1 MRADSTTAD
10 STRAEKDSVGEWY
23 RGVPLSAKWPIFTGL
38 AILVVWLGCFGLWA
52 GVAPLNSAVLAPGT
66 FMATGQNK
74 QVQHFEGGIL
84 REIAVKEGD
93 VVEASQ
99 VLVRM
104 DDTAANAKLRRLVL
118 KKYRLLAMKAR
129 LEAEMRSSETI
140 ESPAAFSQ
148 SVADPEIKGILERQ
162 RAELRARRAS
172 LATEESVLRKQ
183 VAGLEESIRGY
194 QAQVQSTKDR
204 LALFVEELK
213 DKDSLL
219 GQQLIRKSDVLA
231 LRRSEAS
238 LGGDLG
244 EFLGRI
250 ADSRERVAQ
259 ANERITH
266 LHSTALR
273 DAIKEL
279 RETETDL
286 DDVEEQIRAAQ
297 DVVDRVDVRS
307 PVHGI
312 VVKNNFH
319 TRGGVVS
326 PGAVIL
332 ELLPIGDER
341 IIEAHVNPKDISHVS
356 VGQEALVR
364 LSALNQRIT
373 PMVGASVI
381 YVSADALAEQV
392 QVKTETRPDSDTRR
406 EFYVVRVRL
415 DQDDILRRMPEF
427 IPTPGMP
434 ADVYIKTGERTFFEY
449 IMKPV
454 FDSLSRAF
462 RET

>member
-1 MRADSTTAD
+1 M
-10 STRAEKDSVGEWY
+10 RAEKDSIGEWY
-23 RGVPLSAKWPIFTGL
+23 RGVPLSAKWPIFAGL
-38 AILVVWLGCFGLWA
+38 AILVVWLGCFGVWA
-52 GVAPLNSAVLAPGT
+52 GVAPLNSAVVAPGT
-66 FMATGQNK
+66 FVATGQNK
-74 QVQHFEGGIL
+74 LVQHFEGGII
-84 REIAVKEGD
+84 REIAVKDGD
-93 VVEASQ
+93 AVEANQ

-104 DDTAANAKLRRLVL
+104 DDTAADTKLRRLVV
-118 KKYRLLAMKAR
+118 KKYRQLAMKAR
-129 LEAEMRSSETI
+129 LEAEMSSSDTI
-140 ESPAAFSQ
+140 ETPAAFSET
-148 SVADPEIKGILERQ
+148 ARDPEIKAIFERQ

-183 VAGLEESIRGY
+183 IAGLEESIRGY

-204 LALFVEELK
+204 IALFVEELK

-238 LGGDLG
+238 LGGELG
-244 EFLGRI
+244 EYLGRI
-250 ADSRERVAQ
+250 ADSKERIAQ
-259 ANERITH
+259 ANERIAQ

-307 PVHGI
+307 PVRGI
-312 VVKNNFH
+312 VVKRNFH
-319 TRGGVVS
+319 TPGGVVS

-332 ELLPIGDER
+332 ELLPIGEER

-356 VGQEALVR
+356 VGQQALVR

-454 FDSLSRAF
+454 FDSFSRAF

>member
-1 MRADSTTAD
+1 M
-10 STRAEKDSVGEWY
+10 RAEKESIGEWY

-38 AILVVWLGCFGLWA
+38 AILVVWLGCFGVWA
-52 GVAPLNSAVLAPGT
+52 GVAPLNSAVVASGT
-66 FMATGQNK
+66 FVATGQNK
-74 QVQHFEGGIL
+74 LIQHFEGGII
-84 REIAVKEGD
+84 REIAVKDGD
-93 VVEASQ
+93 VVHANE

-104 DDTAANAKLRRLVL
+104 DDTAANTKLRRLVL
-118 KKYRLLAMKAR
+118 KKYRLIAMKAR
-129 LEAEMRSSETI
+129 LEAEMSSSETI
-140 ESPAAFSQ
+140 ETPAAFSG
-148 SVADPEIKGILERQ
+148 SARDSEVKAILERQ
-162 RAELRARRAS
+162 RAELRARRTS
-172 LATEESVLRKQ
+172 LATEESLLRKQ
-183 VAGLEESIRGY
+183 ISGLEESIRGY
-194 QAQVQSTKDR
+194 QAQVQSTRDR
-204 LALFVEELK
+204 IALFAEELK

-219 GQQLIRKSDVLA
+219 GRQLVRKSDVLA

-238 LGGDLG
+238 LGGELG
-244 EFLGRI
+244 EYLGRI
-250 ADSRERVAQ
+250 ADSRERIAQ
-259 ANERITH
+259 ANERIAQ

-297 DVVDRVDVRS
+297 DVADRVDVRS
-307 PVHGI
+307 PVRGI
-312 VVKNNFH
+312 VVKKNFH
-319 TRGGVVS
+319 TPGGVIS

-332 ELLPIGDER
+332 ELLPIGEER

-381 YVSADALAEQV
+381 YVSADALAEQM
-392 QVKTETRPDSDTRR
+392 QVKTETHPNSDTRR

-454 FDSLSRAF
+454 FDSFSRAF

>member
-1 MRADSTTAD
+1 M
-10 STRAEKDSVGEWY
+10 RAEKDSIGEWY

-38 AILVVWLGCFGLWA
+38 AFLVVCLGCFGVWA
-52 GVAPLNSAVLAPGT
+52 GVAPLNSAVVASGT
-66 FMATGQNK
+66 FVATGQNK
-74 QVQHFEGGIL
+74 LVQHFEGGII
-84 REIAVKEGD
+84 REIAVKDGD
-93 VVEASQ
+93 VVEANQ

-104 DDTAANAKLRRLVL
+104 DDTAVKAKLRRLVL

-129 LEAEMRSSETI
+129 LEAEMSSSETI
-140 ESPAAFSQ
+140 ETPAALSE
-148 SVADPEIKGILERQ
+148 SARDPEIKAILERQ
-162 RAELRARRAS
+162 GAELRARRAS
-172 LATEESVLRKQ
+172 LATEESVLGKQ
-183 VAGLEESIRGY
+183 IAGLEESIRGY
-194 QAQVQSTKDR
+194 QAQVQSTKQR
-204 LALFVEELK
+204 IALFAEELK
-213 DKDSLL
+213 DKNSLL
-219 GQQLIRKSDVLA
+219 GQQLVRKSDVLA

-238 LGGDLG
+238 LGGELG
-244 EFLGRI
+244 EYLGRI
-250 ADSRERVAQ
+250 ADSKERIAQ
-259 ANERITH
+259 ANERIAQ
-266 LHSTALR
+266 LHSKALR
-273 DAIKEL
+273 DATKEL
-279 RETETDL
+279 RETEADL

-307 PVHGI
+307 PVLGI
-312 VVKNNFH
+312 VVKKNFH
-319 TRGGVVS
+319 TPGGVVS

-332 ELLPIGDER
+332 ELLPIGEER
-341 IIEAHVNPKDISHVS
+341 IIEAHVSPKDISHVS

-381 YVSADALAEQV
+381 YVSADVLSEQV
-392 QVKTETRPDSDTRR
+392 QMKAETRPDSDTRR

-454 FDSLSRAF
+454 FDSFSRAF

>member
-1 MRADSTTAD
+1 MRAK
-10 STRAEKDSVGEWY
+10 KDSIGAWY
-23 RGVPLSAKWPIFTGL
+23 RDVPLSAKWPIFTGL
-38 AILVVWLGCFGLWA
+38 AILVVWLGCFGVWA
-52 GVAPLNSAVLAPGT
+52 AVAPLNSAVVARGT
-66 FMATGQNK
+66 FIATGQNK
-74 QVQHFEGGIL
+74 LVQHFEGGII

-93 VVEASQ
+93 VVEANQ
-99 VLVRM
+99 VLVHM
-104 DDTAANAKLRRLVL
+104 DDTAAKAKLKRLVL
-118 KKYRLLAMKAR
+118 KKYRLLAMKAS

-140 ESPAAFSQ
+140 ETPAAFSE
-148 SVADPEIKGILERQ
+148 SASDPEIRGILERQ

-183 VAGLEESIRGY
+183 IAGLEESIRGY

-204 LALFVEELK
+204 LALFIEELK

-219 GQQLIRKSDVLA
+219 GQQLVRKSDVLA
-231 LRRSEAS
+231 LRRSEAG
-238 LGGDLG
+238 LAGDLG

-250 ADSRERVAQ
+250 ADSRERISQ
-259 ANERITH
+259 ANERIAE

-297 DVVDRVDVRS
+297 DVADRVDVRS

-319 TRGGVVS
+319 TPGGVVS

-341 IIEAHVNPKDISHVS
+341 IIEAHVNPRDISHVS
-356 VGQEALVR
+356 LGQQALVR

-373 PMVGASVI
+373 PMVAASVI

-392 QVKTETRPDSDTRR
+392 QVNTEAGPDSDTRR
-406 EFYVVRVRL
+406 DYYVVRVRL
-415 DQDDILRRMPEF
+415 DQGDILRHMPEF
-427 IPTPGMP
+427 VPMPGMP

>member
-1 MRADSTTAD
+1 
-10 STRAEKDSVGEWY
+10 
-23 RGVPLSAKWPIFTGL
+23 
-38 AILVVWLGCFGLWA
+38 
-52 GVAPLNSAVLAPGT
+52 
-66 FMATGQNK
+66 MATGQNK
-74 QVQHFEGGIL
+74 LIQHFEGGII

-93 VVEASQ
+93 VVEANQ

-104 DDTAANAKLRRLVL
+104 DDTAAKAKLTRLVL

-129 LEAEMRSSETI
+129 LEAEMHSSETI
-140 ESPAAFSQ
+140 ETPDAFGKSE
-148 SVADPEIKGILERQ
+148 SNPEIKAILERQ
-162 RAELRARRAS
+162 RAELRARLAS
-172 LATEESVLRKQ
+172 LTTEESVLKKQ
-183 VAGLEESIRGY
+183 IAGLEESIRGY
-194 QAQVQSTKDR
+194 QAQVQSTQDR
-204 LALFVEELK
+204 IALFNEELK
-213 DKDSLL
+213 DKSSLL
-219 GQQLIRKSDVLA
+219 GQQLVRKADVLA

-244 EFLGRI
+244 ELLGRI
-250 ADSRERVAQ
+250 ADSRERIAQ
-259 ANERITH
+259 ANEKIAE

-273 DAIKEL
+273 DELKEL

-297 DVVDRVDVRS
+297 DIVDRVDVRS

-319 TRGGVVS
+319 TSGGVVA

-341 IIEAHVNPKDISHVS
+341 IIEAHVNPRDISHVS

-373 PMVGASVI
+373 PMVGATVI
-381 YVSADALAEQV
+381 YVSADALAEQI
-392 QVKTETRPDSDTRR
+392 QANTETQPPTDPRR

-415 DQDDILRRMPEF
+415 DKDDVLKHMPEF

-434 ADVYIKTGERTFFEY
+434 ADLYIKTGERTFFEY

-454 FDSLSRAF
+454 LDSLSRGF

>member
-250 ADSRERVAQ
+250 ADSRERIAQ
-259 ANERITH
+259 ANERIAQ

-273 DAIKEL
+273 DTVKEL
-279 RETETDL
+279 RETETEL

-427 IPTPGMP
+427 VPTPGMP

>member
-1 MRADSTTAD
+1 MK
-10 STRAEKDSVGEWY
+10 AEKDSIGEWY
-23 RGVPLSAKWPIFTGL
+23 RNVPLSAKWPIFTGL
-38 AILVVWLGCFGLWA
+38 AILVVWLGCFGVWA
-52 GVAPLNSAVLAPGT
+52 GVAPLNSAVVAPGT
-66 FMATGQNK
+66 FVATGQNK
-74 QVQHFEGGIL
+74 LVQHFEGGII
-84 REIAVKEGD
+84 REIAVKDGD
-93 VVEASQ
+93 VVEANQ

-104 DDTAANAKLRRLVL
+104 DDTAADTKLRRLVI

-129 LEAEMRSSETI
+129 LEAEMSSSETI
-140 ESPAAFSQ
+140 ETPAAFSG
-148 SVADPEIKGILERQ
+148 SARDPEIKAILDRQ

-172 LATEESVLRKQ
+172 LVTAESVLVKQ
-183 VAGLEESIRGY
+183 IAGLEESIRGY

-204 LALFVEELK
+204 IVLFAEELK
-213 DKDSLL
+213 DKNSLL
-219 GQQLIRKSDVLA
+219 GQQLVRKSDVLA

-238 LGGDLG
+238 LGGELG
-244 EFLGRI
+244 EYLGRI
-250 ADSRERVAQ
+250 ADSKERIAQ
-259 ANERITH
+259 ANERIAQ

-307 PVHGI
+307 PVRGI
-312 VVKNNFH
+312 VVKKNFH
-319 TRGGVVS
+319 TPGGVVS

-332 ELLPIGDER
+332 ELLPIGEER
-341 IIEAHVNPKDISHVS
+341 IIEAHVSPKDISHVS
-356 VGQEALVR
+356 VGQQALVR

-373 PMVGASVI
+373 PMIGASVI
-381 YVSADALAEQV
+381 YVSADALSGQV
-392 QVKTETRPDSDTRR
+392 QMKAETRPDSDTRR

-454 FDSLSRAF
+454 FDSFSRAF

>member
-1 MRADSTTAD
+1 MRAVRDD
-10 STRAEKDSVGEWY
+10 IGEWY

-38 AILVVWLGCFGLWA
+38 AILVVWLGCFGVWA
-52 GVAPLNSAVLAPGT
+52 AVAPLNSAVVASGT
-66 FMATGQNK
+66 FVATGQNK
-74 QVQHFEGGIL
+74 LVQHFEGGII
-84 REIAVKEGD
+84 REIAVKDGD
-93 VVEASQ
+93 VVEANQ

-104 DDTAANAKLRRLVL
+104 DDTPANAKLKRLVL

-129 LEAEMRSSETI
+129 LEAEMSSSEAI
-140 ESPAAFSQ
+140 ETPAELRENAR
-148 SVADPEIKGILERQ
+148 DPEIKAILERQ
-162 RAELRARRAS
+162 RAELQARRAS
-172 LATEESVLRKQ
+172 LVTEESVLLKQ
-183 VAGLEESIRGY
+183 IAGLEESIRGY
-194 QAQVQSTKDR
+194 QAQVQSTKER
-204 LALFVEELK
+204 IALFAEELK
-213 DKDSLL
+213 DKNSLL
-219 GQQLIRKSDVLA
+219 GQQLVRKSDVLA

-244 EFLGRI
+244 EYLGRI
-250 ADSRERVAQ
+250 ADSKERIAQ
-259 ANERITH
+259 ANERIAQ
-266 LHSTALR
+266 LHATALR

-279 RETETDL
+279 RETEAEL
-286 DDVEEQIRAAQ
+286 DDGEEQIRAAQ

-307 PVHGI
+307 PVRGI

-319 TRGGVVS
+319 TPGGVVS

-341 IIEAHVNPKDISHVS
+341 IIEARVNPKDISHVS

-381 YVSADALAEQV
+381 YVSADVLAEQV
-392 QVKTETRPDSDTRR
+392 QGKTETRPDGDTRR

-415 DQDDILRRMPEF
+415 DKDEILRRMPEF

-454 FDSLSRAF
+454 LDSFSRAF

>member
-1 MRADSTTAD
+1 MRVD
-10 STRAEKDSVGEWY
+10 STRAEKDGIGEWY

-38 AILVVWLGCFGLWA
+38 AMLVVWLGCFGVWA

-74 QVQHFEGGIL
+74 LVQHFEGGII

-93 VVEASQ
+93 VVEANQ
-99 VLVRM
+99 VLVRI
-104 DDTAANAKLRRLVL
+104 DDTAANAKLRRLIL

-129 LEAEMRSSETI
+129 LEAEMHSSETI
-140 ESPAAFSQ
+140 ETPAAFSQ
-148 SVADPEIKGILERQ
+148 SAGDPEIKGIFERQ

-183 VAGLEESIRGY
+183 IAGLEESIRGY

-250 ADSRERVAQ
+250 ADSRERIAQ
-259 ANERITH
+259 ANERIAQ

-279 RETETDL
+279 RETETEL

-381 YVSADALAEQV
+381 YVSADALAEQM

-427 IPTPGMP
+427 VPTPGMP

>member
-1 MRADSTTAD
+1 MRT
-10 STRAEKDSVGEWY
+10 EKDSIGEWY

-38 AILVVWLGCFGLWA
+38 AMLVVWLGCFGVWA
-52 GVAPLNSAVLAPGT
+52 GVAPLNSAVVAPGT
-66 FMATGQNK
+66 FVATGQNK
-74 QVQHFEGGIL
+74 LVQHFEGGII
-84 REIAVKEGD
+84 REIAVKDGD
-93 VVEASQ
+93 VVEANQ
-99 VLVRM
+99 IVVRM
-104 DDTAANAKLRRLVL
+104 DDTAAKSKLRRLVL

-129 LEAEMRSSETI
+129 LEAEMSSSETI
-140 ESPAAFSQ
+140 DTPAAFSE
-148 SVADPEIKGILERQ
+148 STRDPEIKAILERQ
-162 RAELRARRAS
+162 RAELWARQAS
-172 LATEESVLRKQ
+172 LATEESVLLKQ
-183 VAGLEESIRGY
+183 IAGLEESIRGY
-194 QAQVQSTKDR
+194 QAQVQSTKQR
-204 LALFVEELK
+204 IALFAEELK
-213 DKDSLL
+213 DKNSLL
-219 GQQLIRKSDVLA
+219 GQQLVRKSDVLA

-250 ADSRERVAQ
+250 ADSKERIAQ
-259 ANERITH
+259 ANERIAQ

-279 RETETDL
+279 RETEAEL

-307 PVHGI
+307 PVRGI
-312 VVKNNFH
+312 VVKKNFH
-319 TRGGVVS
+319 TPGGVVS

-332 ELLPIGDER
+332 ELLPIGEER
-341 IIEAHVNPKDISHVS
+341 IIEAHMNPKDISHVS
-356 VGQEALVR
+356 VGQQALVR

-373 PMVGASVI
+373 PMVEASVI
-381 YVSADALAEQV
+381 YVSADALAGQV
-392 QVKTETRPDSDTRR
+392 QVKTETQPDSDTRR

-449 IMKPV
+449 MMKPV
-454 FDSLSRAF
+454 FDSFSRAF

>member
-1 MRADSTTAD
+1 MTAQ
-10 STRAEKDSVGEWY
+10 KDSIGAWY
-23 RGVPLSAKWPIFTGL
+23 RNVPLSAKWPIFTGL
-38 AILVVWLGCFGLWA
+38 AIMVVWLGCFGVWA
-52 GVAPLNSAVLAPGT
+52 AVAPLNSAVVARGT

-74 QVQHFEGGIL
+74 LIQHLEGGIL

-93 VVEASQ
+93 AVEANQ
-99 VLVRM
+99 ILVRM
-104 DDTAANAKLRRLVL
+104 DDTAAKAKLRRLVL

-129 LEAEMRSSETI
+129 LEAEMHSSETI
-140 ESPAAFSQ
+140 ETPAAFSKGEG
-148 SVADPEIKGILERQ
+148 DPEVKQILERQ
-162 RAELRARRAS
+162 RVELLARQTS
-172 LATEESVLRKQ
+172 VATEEAVLKKQ
-183 VAGLEESIRGY
+183 IAGLEESIRGY
-194 QAQVQSTKDR
+194 QSQVQSTKDR
-204 LALFVEELK
+204 IALFNEELK
-213 DKDSLL
+213 DKNSLL

-244 EFLGRI
+244 ELLGRI
-250 ADSRERVAQ
+250 ADSGERIAQ
-259 ANERITH
+259 ANERIAQ
-266 LHSTALR
+266 LHSTVLR

-297 DVVDRVDVRS
+297 DIVDRVDVRS
-307 PVHGI
+307 PVRGI
-312 VVKNNFH
+312 VVKNNYH
-319 TRGGVVS
+319 TPGGVVAA
-326 PGAVIL
+326 GAVIL

-341 IIEAHVNPKDISHVS
+341 IIEAHVNPRDISHVS

-373 PMVGASVI
+373 PMVGATVI
-381 YVSADALAEQV
+381 YVSADALTEQM
-392 QVKTETRPDSDTRR
+392 QANTEPLADSRR

-415 DQDDILRRMPEF
+415 DKDDVLKHMPEF

-454 FDSLSRAF
+454 LDSFSRSF

>member
-1 MRADSTTAD
+1 MK
-10 STRAEKDSVGEWY
+10 AEKDSIGEWY
-23 RGVPLSAKWPIFTGL
+23 RNVPLRAKWPIFTGL
-38 AILVVWLGCFGLWA
+38 AILVVWLGCFGVWA
-52 GVAPLNSAVLAPGT
+52 GVAPLNSAVVASGT
-66 FMATGQNK
+66 FVATGQNK
-74 QVQHFEGGIL
+74 LVQHFEGGII
-84 REIAVKEGD
+84 REIAVKDGD
-93 VVEASQ
+93 VVEANQ
-99 VLVRM
+99 VVVRM
-104 DDTAANAKLRRLVL
+104 DDTAANSKLRRLVL

-129 LEAEMRSSETI
+129 LEAEMSSSETI
-140 ESPAAFSQ
+140 DAPSAFSE
-148 SVADPEIKGILERQ
+148 SARDPEIKAILERQ
-162 RAELRARRAS
+162 RAELWARQAS
-172 LATEESVLRKQ
+172 LATEESVLLKQ
-183 VAGLEESIRGY
+183 IAGLEESILGY
-194 QAQVQSTKDR
+194 QAQVQSTKQR
-204 LALFVEELK
+204 IALFAEELK
-213 DKDSLL
+213 DKNSLL
-219 GQQLIRKSDVLA
+219 GQQLVRKSDVLA

-238 LGGDLG
+238 LGGELG
-244 EFLGRI
+244 EYLGRI
-250 ADSRERVAQ
+250 AGSKERIAQ
-259 ANERITH
+259 ANEKIAQ

-279 RETETDL
+279 RETEADL

-307 PVHGI
+307 PVRGI
-312 VVKNNFH
+312 VVKKNFH
-319 TRGGVVS
+319 TPGGVVS

-332 ELLPIGDER
+332 ELLPIGEER
-341 IIEAHVNPKDISHVS
+341 IIEAHMNPKDISHVS

-381 YVSADALAEQV
+381 YVSADALASQV
-392 QVKTETRPDSDTRR
+392 QVKTETQPDSDTRR

-449 IMKPV
+449 MMKPV
-454 FDSLSRAF
+454 FDSFSRAF

>member
-1 MRADSTTAD
+1 M
-10 STRAEKDSVGEWY
+10 RAEKDSIGEWY
-23 RGVPLSAKWPIFTGL
+23 LGVPMSAKWPIFAGL
-38 AILVVWLGCFGLWA
+38 AILVVWLGCFGVWA
-52 GVAPLNSAVLAPGT
+52 GVAPLNSAVVAPGT
-66 FMATGQNK
+66 FVATGQNK
-74 QVQHFEGGIL
+74 LVQHFEGGII
-84 REIAVKEGD
+84 REIAVKDGD
-93 VVEASQ
+93 AVEANQ

-104 DDTAANAKLRRLVL
+104 DDTAADTKLRRLVI
-118 KKYRLLAMKAR
+118 KKYRQLAMKAR
-129 LEAEMRSSETI
+129 LEAEMSSSDTI
-140 ESPAAFSQ
+140 ETPAAFSET
-148 SVADPEIKGILERQ
+148 ARDPEIKAIFERQ

-183 VAGLEESIRGY
+183 IAGLEESIRGY

-204 LALFVEELK
+204 IALFVEELK

-238 LGGDLG
+238 LGGELG
-244 EFLGRI
+244 EYLGRI
-250 ADSRERVAQ
+250 ADSKERIAQ
-259 ANERITH
+259 ANERIAQ

-286 DDVEEQIRAAQ
+286 DDVEEHIRAAQ
-297 DVVDRVDVRS
+297 DVVDRVHVRS
-307 PVHGI
+307 PVRGI
-312 VVKNNFH
+312 VVKRNFH
-319 TRGGVVS
+319 TPGGVVS

-332 ELLPIGDER
+332 ELLPIGEER
-341 IIEAHVNPKDISHVS
+341 IIEAHVNPKDISHLS
-356 VGQEALVR
+356 VGQQALVR

-454 FDSLSRAF
+454 FDSFSRAF

>member
-1 MRADSTTAD
+1 MRAESDSSGA
-10 STRAEKDSVGEWY
+10 WY
-23 RGVPLSAKWPIFTGL
+23 RDVPLSAKWPIITGL
-38 AILVVWLGCFGLWA
+38 AILAVWLGCFGVWA
-52 GVAPLNSAVLAPGT
+52 GVAPLNSAVVARGT

-74 QVQHFEGGIL
+74 LIQHLEGGII

-93 VVEASQ
+93 LVEANQ
-99 VLVRM
+99 VLVRL
-104 DDTAANAKLRRLVL
+104 DDTAAKAKLRRLVL
-118 KKYRLLAMKAR
+118 KKYRLLAMRAR
-129 LEAEMRSSETI
+129 LEAEMHSSQTI
-140 ESPAAFSQ
+140 DTPDAFSKSQ
-148 SVADPEIKGILERQ
+148 DDSEIKEILEQ
-162 RAELRARRAS
+162 QGAELRARQAS
-172 LATEESVLRKQ
+172 LATEESVLKKQ
-183 VAGLEESIRGY
+183 IAGLTESIRGY
-194 QAQVQSTKDR
+194 QAQVESTKDR
-204 LALFVEELK
+204 IALFNDELK
-213 DKDSLL
+213 DKNSLL
-219 GQQLIRKSDVLA
+219 GQQLVRKSDVLA

-244 EFLGRI
+244 ELLGRI
-250 ADSRERVAQ
+250 ADSRERIAQ
-259 ANERITH
+259 ANERIAQ

-273 DAIKEL
+273 DSIKDL

-286 DDVEEQIRAAQ
+286 DDLEEQIRAAK

-307 PVHGI
+307 PVRGI

-319 TRGGVVS
+319 TTGGVVA

-332 ELLPIGDER
+332 ELLPMGDER
-341 IIEAHVNPKDISHVS
+341 IIEAHVNPRDISHVS
-356 VGQEALVR
+356 MGQEALVR

-373 PMVGASVI
+373 PMVGAAVI
-381 YVSADALAEQV
+381 YVSADALKEQV
-392 QVKTETRPDSDTRR
+392 QANTEAAGDPRR

-415 DQDDILRRMPEF
+415 DKDDVVKQMPEF

-454 FDSLSRAF
+454 LDSFSRGF

>member
-1 MRADSTTAD
+1 MRAEAD
-10 STRAEKDSVGEWY
+10 SIGAWC
-23 RGVPLSAKWPIFTGL
+23 RGVPLSATWPILTGIG
-38 AILVVWLGCFGLWA
+38 ILVVWLGCFGVWA
-52 GVAPLNSAVLAPGT
+52 GVAPLNSAVVASGT
-66 FMATGQNK
+66 FVATGQNK
-74 QVQHFEGGIL
+74 QVQHFEGGII

-93 VVEASQ
+93 VVEANQ

-140 ESPAAFSQ
+140 EAPAAFGE
-148 SVADPEIKGILERQ
+148 SVRDPDIEAILQRQ
-162 RAELRARRAS
+162 RAELWARQAS
-172 LATEESVLRKQ
+172 LTAEESVLRKQ
-183 VAGLEESIRGY
+183 IAGLEESIHGY
-194 QAQVQSTKDR
+194 EAQVQSTRDR
-204 LALFVEELK
+204 IALFAEELK
-213 DKDSLL
+213 DKNLLL
-219 GQQLIRKSDVLA
+219 GQQLVRKTDVLA

-244 EFLGRI
+244 EYLGRI
-250 ADSRERVAQ
+250 ADAKERIAQ
-259 ANERITH
+259 ANEKIVH
-266 LHSTALR
+266 LHSTTLR
-273 DAIKEL
+273 DSIKEL

-286 DDVEEQIRAAQ
+286 DDVEEQIRAAR

-307 PVHGI
+307 PVRGI
-312 VVKNNFH
+312 VVKKNFN
-319 TRGGVVS
+319 TPGGVVA

-332 ELLPIGDER
+332 ELLPIGEER

-364 LSALNQRIT
+364 LSALNQRVT
-373 PMVGASVI
+373 PMVAATVI

-392 QVKTETRPDSDTRR
+392 QIKNENDARR

-415 DQDDILRRMPEF
+415 DRDDILKRMPEF
-427 IPTPGMP
+427 TPTPGMP

-454 FDSLSRAF
+454 FDSFSRAF

>member
-1 MRADSTTAD
+1 MRAV
-10 STRAEKDSVGEWY
+10 KDDIGEWY

-38 AILVVWLGCFGLWA
+38 AILVVWLGCFGIWA
-52 GVAPLNSAVLAPGT
+52 AVAPLNSAVVASGT
-66 FMATGQNK
+66 FVATGQNK
-74 QVQHFEGGIL
+74 LVQHFEGGII
-84 REIAVKEGD
+84 REIAVKDGD
-93 VVEASQ
+93 VVEANQ

-104 DDTAANAKLRRLVL
+104 DDTAATAKLKRLVL

-129 LEAEMRSSETI
+129 LEAEMNSSDAIET
-140 ESPAAFSQ
+140 PAEFRENAR
-148 SVADPEIKGILERQ
+148 DPEIKAILERQ
-162 RAELRARRAS
+162 RAELQARRAS
-172 LATEESVLRKQ
+172 LVTDESVLLKQ
-183 VAGLEESIRGY
+183 IAGLEESIRGY
-194 QAQVQSTKDR
+194 QAQVQSTKER
-204 LALFVEELK
+204 ISLFAEELK
-213 DKDSLL
+213 DKNSLL
-219 GQQLIRKSDVLA
+219 GQQLVRKSDVLA
-231 LRRSEAS
+231 LRRSEAG
-238 LGGDLG
+238 LGGELG
-244 EFLGRI
+244 EYLGRI
-250 ADSRERVAQ
+250 ADSKERIAQ
-259 ANERITH
+259 ANERIAQ
-266 LHSTALR
+266 LHTTALR
-273 DAIKEL
+273 EAIKEL
-279 RETETDL
+279 RETEAEL
-286 DDVEEQIRAAQ
+286 DDGEEQIRAAQ
-297 DVVDRVDVRS
+297 DVVDRVNVRS
-307 PVHGI
+307 PVRGI

-319 TRGGVVS
+319 TPGGVVS

-373 PMVGASVI
+373 PMVGAIVI

-392 QVKTETRPDSDTRR
+392 QGKAETRPDGDTRR

-454 FDSLSRAF
+454 LDSFSRAF

>member
-1 MRADSTTAD
+1 M
-10 STRAEKDSVGEWY
+10 RAEKDCIGEWY
-23 RGVPLSAKWPIFTGL
+23 RDVPLSARWPIFTGL
-38 AILVVWLGCFGLWA
+38 AILVVWLGCFGVWA
-52 GVAPLNSAVLAPGT
+52 GVAPLNGAVVASGT

-74 QVQHFEGGIL
+74 LVQHFEGGII

-93 VVEASQ
+93 VVEANQ

-140 ESPAAFSQ
+140 ETPAPFSQ
-148 SVADPEIKGILERQ
+148 SARDPEIKGILERQ
-162 RAELRARRAS
+162 RAELRARKAS
-172 LATEESVLRKQ
+172 LATEENVLWKQ
-183 VAGLEESIRGY
+183 IAGLEESIRGFE
-194 QAQVQSTKDR
+194 AQVKSTKDR
-204 LALFVEELK
+204 IALFVEELK

-219 GQQLIRKSDVLA
+219 GQQLVRKSDVLA

-250 ADSRERVAQ
+250 ADSRERIAQ
-259 ANERITH
+259 ANERITQ

-319 TRGGVVS
+319 TPGGVVS

-341 IIEAHVNPKDISHVS
+341 IIEAHVNPKDISHVR
-356 VGQEALVR
+356 VGQEALAR

-392 QVKTETRPDSDTRR
+392 QVKTDTHPDNDSRR
-406 EFYVVRVRL
+406 QFYVVRVRL

-454 FDSLSRAF
+454 LDSFSRAF
-462 RET
+462 REA

>member
-1 MRADSTTAD
+1 M
-10 STRAEKDSVGEWY
+10 RAEKDSIGEWY
-23 RGVPLSAKWPIFTGL
+23 RGVPLSAKWPIFAGL
-38 AILVVWLGCFGLWA
+38 AILVVWLGCFGVWA
-52 GVAPLNSAVLAPGT
+52 GVAPLNSAVVAPGA
-66 FMATGQNK
+66 FVATGQNK
-74 QVQHFEGGIL
+74 LVQHFEGGII
-84 REIAVKEGD
+84 REIAVKDGD
-93 VVEASQ
+93 AVEANQ

-104 DDTAANAKLRRLVL
+104 DDTAADTKLRRLVI
-118 KKYRLLAMKAR
+118 KKYRQLAMKAR
-129 LEAEMRSSETI
+129 LEAEMSSSDTI
-140 ESPAAFSQ
+140 ETPAAFSET
-148 SVADPEIKGILERQ
+148 ARDPEIKAIFERQ

-183 VAGLEESIRGY
+183 IAGLEESIRGY

-204 LALFVEELK
+204 IALFVEELK

-238 LGGDLG
+238 LGGELG
-244 EFLGRI
+244 EYLGRI
-250 ADSRERVAQ
+250 ADSKERIAQ
-259 ANERITH
+259 ANERIAQ

-307 PVHGI
+307 PVRGI
-312 VVKNNFH
+312 VVKRNFH
-319 TRGGVVS
+319 TPGGVVS

-332 ELLPIGDER
+332 ELLPIGEER

-356 VGQEALVR
+356 VGQQALVR

-454 FDSLSRAF
+454 FDSFSRAF